1 MSEKTFK
8 KKDVM
13 PPPTDI
19 FGVAPPHNIEME
31 RNLLGSLMIDPKVA
45 DDIVSI
51 VHREDFYLE
60 AHQILFDR
68 IIQMYN
74 SGHQVDLPLLVE
86 DLRTDNL
93 LDKIGG
99 QEYIIEILHSVAYA
113 VHAKSYAEV
122 VKQKSILRS
131 LIQTSSEILQDAY
144 QSNAD
149 ANELINQAEEKIFS
163 LKGDESKSDKLDFFQ
178 VLQDTLNQINDT
190 MLKGGAPGIQTGL
203 ADFDKMTGGLHN
215 GELIILAARPS
226 MGKTALAAN
235 IADYVAVE
243 EQKGVLFVS
252 LEMNQIELA
261 KRLISSRGE
270 IDSNKFRTGS
280 FVPEDKDMI
289 LQTVSQLSATKL
301 VIDDSPVRTVTE
313 IAALGRRLK
322 RAGRLDLIII
332 DYLQLIQPDNASD
345 PRQEQVSKIA
355 RRLKGMARELEIPV
369 ICLSQLN
376 RQAEQTKDNRPRMSH
391 LRESGAIEQD
401 ADVVMFVHREEYYLS
416 PEDKEKSPDLV
427 GKAEIIIAKQRN
439 GATGDVK
446 ALWRPEYTKFVNLY
460 TEKVSDFNSYSGSGN
475 SGL

>member
-1 MSEKTFK
+1 MARSTTK
-8 KKDVM
+8 KETNLEQIN
-13 PPPTDI
+13 TDL
-19 FGVAPPHNIEME
+19 FGVTPPHNIEME
-31 RNLLGSLMIDPKVA
+31 RNLLGSIMIDPRVA

-51 VHREDFYLE
+51 VHSSDFYLE
-60 AHQILFDR
+60 SHQILYDR

-74 SGHQVDLPLLVE
+74 SGHQVDVPLLVE
-86 DLRTDNL
+86 ELRRNNL

-99 QEYIIEILHSVAYA
+99 EAYIIEILHSVAYA

-122 VKQKSILRS
+122 VREKSVLRS
-131 LIQTSSEILQDAY
+131 LIQTASEILQDAY
-144 QSNAD
+144 HSNVD
-149 ANELINQAEEKIFS
+149 AKDLINQAEERIFS
-163 LKGDESKSDKLDFFQ
+163 LKGNDSVSDKLDFVQ
-178 VLQDTLNQINDT
+178 VLQQTLDQINET
-190 MLKGGAPGIQTGL
+190 MVKGGMPGIQTGL
-203 ADFDKMTGGLHN
+203 VDYDKKTGGLHE
-215 GELIILAARPS
+215 GELVILAARPS

-235 IADYVAVE
+235 IADYAAVE
-243 EQKGVLFVS
+243 ERKGVLFVS

-270 IDSNKFRTGS
+270 IDSNKFRTGTLGE
-280 FVPEDKDMI
+280 EDKTI
-289 LQTVSQLSATKL
+289 LLQTVSKLSESNL

-332 DYLQLIQPDNASD
+332 DYLQLIQPDNAAD

-355 RRLKGMARELEIPV
+355 RRLKGMARELSVPV

-416 PEDKEKSPDLV
+416 PEEREKQPDVV
-427 GKAEIIIAKQRN
+427 GRAEIIIAKQRN
-439 GATGDVK
+439 GATGDVRVV
-446 ALWRPEYTKFVNLY
+446 WRPEYTKFVNEY
-460 TEKVSDFNSYSGSGN
+460 SEKVGEFNKYGGSGV
-475 SGL
+475 